1 MKMSDLIQPGDRID
15 IQLVYQVERQQ
26 NGEDIEVKLYKS
38 KVCDWLSDINM
49 EILMPTESGK
59 MVLFQ
64 IGVRCE
70 MIIYTKRGMYK
81 VNAKTKERYKKDNLY
96 FLVMEIVE
104 PPVKFQR
111 REFFRISYIAD
122 MKFYRVTPEI
132 AELQTTEELFHVV
145 HDPEV
150 GLEACRGMVQDISG
164 GGIRFVTD
172 QIEEIGRYLVVE
184 LHLSNDM
191 VNENFY
197 LLCKVVSSEPMQ
209 EKEEKFS
216 NRAKFIYKDLKDRE
230 TIVRFVF
237 EEERRIRKKVIG

>member
-1 MKMSDLIQPGDRID
+1 
-15 IQLVYQVERQQ
+15 
-26 NGEDIEVKLYKS
+26 
-38 KVCDWLSDINM
+38 
-49 EILMPTESGK
+49 
-59 MVLFQ
+59 
-64 IGVRCE
+64 
-70 MIIYTKRGMYK
+70 MY
-81 VNAKTKERYKKDNLY
+81 L
-96 FLVMEIVE
+96 LVMEIVE

-122 MKFYRVTPEI
+122 MKFYRVTSEI

-191 VNENFY
+191 VNEKFY

>member
-96 FLVMEIVE
+96 LLVMEIVE

-145 HDPEV
+145 
-150 GLEACRGMVQDISG
+150 
-164 GGIRFVTD
+164 
-172 QIEEIGRYLVVE
+172 
-184 LHLSNDM
+184 LS
-191 VNENFY
+191 F
-197 LLCKVVSSEPMQ
+197 
-209 EKEEKFS
+209 
-216 NRAKFIYKDLKDRE
+216 
-230 TIVRFVF
+230 
-237 EEERRIRKKVIG
+237 